1 MKAQQGGSTLYAA
14 LRAGLSLL
22 GGVLGYLAALWLE
35 RDGVLTGVINLV
47 YLTILGVLIAFLIS
61 DPIAKR
67 LERGYRRLGKLI
79 ASVPP
84 QAVLAAIVGTVVAL
98 IITVLL
104 NSLFSFAWYW
114 SLILTV
120 VLVTAS
126 SWFFVVNRTAFAMF
140 SGKAT
145 PSLQT
150 HHPESLVKLVDTSA
164 IIDGRIADVIEAN
177 FLEGE
182 LLIPKF
188 ILAELQ
194 NIADSSDP
202 LRRTRGRRGLE
213 ILDKLVNQTRLK
225 VEVISDNPADIK
237 AVDEKLIRLCQ
248 LRHAALITT
257 DYNLNRVATLQNV
270 RVLNVHQLANV
281 MRAMFLPGER
291 LALHIV
297 KEGREA
303 GQGLAYLDD
312 GTMVVVDDAQ
322 AFVGK
327 TIDVIVTS
335 NLQTNMGR
343 MIFARTHQGES
354 QS

>member
-1 MKAQQGGSTLYAA
+1 MKSSERSPGIYAGI
-14 LRAGLSLL
+14 RASLSLL
-22 GGVLGYLAALWLE
+22 GGALGYLAAVFLE

-47 YLTILGVLIAFLIS
+47 YLTILGLLIAFLVS
-61 DPIAKR
+61 DPLAKR
-67 LERGYRRLGKLI
+67 LERSYRQMTRLLGTI
-79 ASVPP
+79 PP
-84 QAVLAAIVGTVVAL
+84 QAVLAGIVGAVVAL

-114 SLILTV
+114 SLILTII
-120 VLVTAS
+120 LVTAS
-126 SWFFVVNRTAFAMF
+126 AWFFVVNRAAFPMF
-140 SGKAT
+140 AARTVAPEPTLRRET
-145 PSLQT
+145 PL
-150 HHPESLVKLVDTSA
+150 KLVDTSA

-182 LLIPKF
+182 LLIPRF
-188 ILAELQ
+188 VLAELQ
-194 NIADSSDP
+194 NIADASDP

-225 VEVISDNPADIK
+225 VEVISDDLPDVK

-248 LRHAALITT
+248 LRDAALITT

-322 AFVGK
+322 AHVGK

-343 MIFARTHQGES
+343 MIFARTHQSEAS
-354 QS
+354 